1 LLVSGLSKRTIFQVN
16 TAINSFLLLLQ
27 GEEGEIVVK
36 YLQSVS
42 EELVHLGDLGGNAE
56 VNGAVTNLD
65 DKSTTDVGVDLR

>member
-1 LLVSGLSKRTIFQVN
+1 M
-16 TAINSFLLLLQ
+16 LQ

-56 VNGAVTNLD
+56 VNGAVTDLD